1 MNYLKTLNFL
11 VLFINSIYFSPKI
24 FAQNYY
30 YENSSLLHFSKTSN
44 LENLTSN
51 VDITN
56 VITKKS
62 SSQTVVN
69 VKHEKKGP
77 SNPYK
82 IDFDYFINDLGNDY
96 QLDMI
101 AIIDPMLTRYD
112 KNKYQLKY
120 DGDKIVYPKSI
131 KLNEKINDA
140 NGVFTLKISDKI
152 AINYEVSINHNFL
165 KSIEKI
171 VINQIEMTAY
181 VYQFNYNCNVKS
193 NQKCINN
200 QKEKI
205 TEWFVPDYGIVK
217 MTRENANN
225 LEVISLK

>member
-181 VYQFNYNCNVKS
+181 VYQFDYNCNVKS
-193 NQKCINN
+193 NQKSINN

>member
-193 NQKCINN
+193 NQKSINN